1 MFLTTLITTI
11 LNVLASD
18 PITHLGNG
26 LLLLLDRGVYQL
38 VASAFSIFIIM
49 SQMNLS
55 SISNMAAFIVD
66 RLKALIIVFVIFKV
80 GVALINYML
89 NPDKAMQGSKKLLL
103 NILICAALLV
113 SSNFIFTSLNELSM
127 MIVGK
132 PESYKYTVLKQVAN
146 VTDEGD
152 EGLIMRLFFGKGDT
166 VNVKNSDDIGNNL
179 AFQSLCVTFPD
190 SDNKSSCSRLKATIG
205 DGTGG
210 INIKRLNNINAK
222 LDNGVDGHPGIALIL
237 GLYIV
242 YSVVLAAI
250 DIGVRMFKLMLL
262 QLVSPIAIIFTASE
276 EGLKADKFKKF
287 VSTYVQ
293 VYISAF
299 TRIISILLVT
309 VFVSKIFGQ
318 LDTILG
324 EVKEGNN
331 HSMWVL
337 IICIV
342 AGYRFANELPKLID
356 SIFATHMGDS
366 AGSGFGKFMAGL
378 VAAPVLGAAGL
389 ATGISTGVATGSVG
403 GAVVGGLSGLG
414 SGMAAGFKGN
424 TIADKMKAGADARAG
439 TRARVTDISNAG
451 GVLPWAYGGVMQP
464 FKGSQDAKA
473 ASFDRESQAYD
484 DAVAIA
490 KDYDAA
496 QIGLMQ
502 GTKLKDASFEEADA
516 TTLSRFD
523 GYGDIKFG
531 DNKDTFASSMI
542 EFNKDYLEARAN
554 YDSYKQGGGTDAA
567 ELARLEQA
575 TNTARANAR
584 TAAEDLYSHYKER
597 QHSAETEE
605 LAREFTAATSKLSI
619 DVDGERK
626 TQPLTLVADS
636 EKDLASGKTTTSQF
650 IKQVV
655 PKEKSEI
662 NARKRQYTSS
672 KAYTA
677 THRSGGN
684 NKK

>member
-89 NPDKAMQGSKKLLL
+89 NPDKAMQGSKKLLI

-152 EGLIMRLFFGKGDT
+152 DGLIMRLFFGKSDT

-190 SDNKSSCSRLKATIG
+190 MDNKSSCTGLKATIG

-210 INIKRLNNINAK
+210 MNIKKLNNINAK
-222 LDNGVDGHPGIALIL
+222 LDKTVDGHPGIALIL

-242 YSVVLAAI
+242 YSVVLASI

-464 FKGSQDAKA
+464 FKGGQDAKVSKFDNEISQYDEVDKLMSDYTKYRANAIKDDYVGKAGESYAGFNSTITSMKYGADKGSFISA
-473 ASFDRESQAYD
+473 AREHN
-484 DAVAIA
+484 
-490 KDYDAA
+490 
-496 QIGLMQ
+496 
-502 GTKLKDASFEEADA
+502 T
-516 TTLSRFD
+516 
-523 GYGDIKFG
+523 
-531 DNKDTFASSMI
+531 
-542 EFNKDYLEARAN
+542 DYLKAKADYQNAVNNKAN
-554 YDSYKQGGGTDAA
+554 AT
-567 ELARLEQA
+567 ELARLEQEMMA
-575 TNTARANAR
+575 KRNASDK
-584 TAAEDLYSHYKER
+584 A
-597 QHSAETEE
+597 
-605 LAREFTAATSKLSI
+605 
-619 DVDGERK
+619 
-626 TQPLTLVADS
+626 
-636 EKDLASGKTTTSQF
+636 ASG
-650 IKQVV
+650 IWEARRNAVPEDKQAEQMRAQINTRLQ
-655 PKEKSEI
+655 KLGIEGHDDKGNTYKSLEAD
-662 NARKRQYTSS
+662 NVKDSSDALSEALRTSS
-672 KAYTA
+672 DSVRAQKLEYTDSRSYKA
-677 THRSGGN
+677 THRDGGS
-684 NKK
+684 KK

>member
-89 NPDKAMQGSKKLLL
+89 NPNKAMQGSKKLLI

-152 EGLIMRLFFGKGDT
+152 DGLIMRLFFGKSDT

-190 SDNKSSCSRLKATIG
+190 MDNKSSCTGLKATIG

-210 INIKRLNNINAK
+210 MNIKKLNNINAK
-222 LDNGVDGHPGIALIL
+222 LDKTVDGHPGIALIL

-242 YSVVLAAI
+242 YSVVLASI

-464 FKGSQDAKA
+464 FKGGQDAKA
-473 ASFDRESQAYD
+473 AKFDTEAQAYKDAMDLAQKYDKAQIDNMKGTKFDASIMAQDSAGNYTNAMGKAIHDSGKLANFSGYEGAGIKFD
-484 DAVAIA
+484 DKDKFANAMLEYNTNYQRALAAYEADKSEANAIA
-490 KDYDAA
+490 LRNEKTQALSDAGDVFDAA
-496 QIGLMQ
+496 KSVQTSELTEEYKREFQAASSKLTIN
-502 GTKLKDASFEEADA
+502 GT
-516 TTLSRFD
+516 R
-523 GYGDIKFG
+523 
-531 DNKDTFASSMI
+531 NKDGIVLGDGTNGTVKVKEI
-542 EFNKDYLEARAN
+542 NGQLEAETRRVEAN
-554 YDSYKQGGGTDAA
+554 K
-567 ELARLEQA
+567 
-575 TNTARANAR
+575 AN
-584 TAAEDLYSHYKER
+584 
-597 QHSAETEE
+597 
-605 LAREFTAATSKLSI
+605 
-619 DVDGERK
+619 
-626 TQPLTLVADS
+626 
-636 EKDLASGKTTTSQF
+636 
-650 IKQVV
+650 
-655 PKEKSEI
+655 
-662 NARKRQYTSS
+662 YTSS
-672 KAYTA
+672 RSYTA
-677 THRSGGN
+677 THRNGGS
-684 NKK
+684 KK

>member
-1 MFLTTLITTI
+1 M
-11 LNVLASD
+11 
-18 PITHLGNG
+18 
-26 LLLLLDRGVYQL
+26 
-38 VASAFSIFIIM
+38 
-49 SQMNLS
+49 
-55 SISNMAAFIVD
+55 
-66 RLKALIIVFVIFKV
+66 
-80 GVALINYML
+80 
-89 NPDKAMQGSKKLLL
+89 
-103 NILICAALLV
+103 
-113 SSNFIFTSLNELSM
+113 
-127 MIVGK
+127 
-132 PESYKYTVLKQVAN
+132 
-146 VTDEGD
+146 
-152 EGLIMRLFFGKGDT
+152 
-166 VNVKNSDDIGNNL
+166 
-179 AFQSLCVTFPD
+179 
-190 SDNKSSCSRLKATIG
+190 DNKSSCTGLKATIG

-210 INIKRLNNINAK
+210 MNIKKLNNINAK
-222 LDNGVDGHPGIALIL
+222 LDKTVDGHPGIALIL

-242 YSVVLAAI
+242 YSVVLASI

-464 FKGSQDAKA
+464 FKGGQDAKVSKFDNEISQYDEVDKLMSDYTKYRANAIKDDYVGKAGESYAGFNSTITSMKYGADKGSFISA
-473 ASFDRESQAYD
+473 AREHN
-484 DAVAIA
+484 
-490 KDYDAA
+490 
-496 QIGLMQ
+496 
-502 GTKLKDASFEEADA
+502 T
-516 TTLSRFD
+516 
-523 GYGDIKFG
+523 
-531 DNKDTFASSMI
+531 
-542 EFNKDYLEARAN
+542 DYLKAKADYQNAVNNKAN
-554 YDSYKQGGGTDAA
+554 AT
-567 ELARLEQA
+567 ELARLEQEMMA
-575 TNTARANAR
+575 KRNASDK
-584 TAAEDLYSHYKER
+584 A
-597 QHSAETEE
+597 
-605 LAREFTAATSKLSI
+605 
-619 DVDGERK
+619 
-626 TQPLTLVADS
+626 
-636 EKDLASGKTTTSQF
+636 ASG
-650 IKQVV
+650 IWEARRNAVPEDKQAEQMRAQINTRLQ
-655 PKEKSEI
+655 KLGIEGHDDKGNTYKSLEAD
-662 NARKRQYTSS
+662 NVKDSSDALSEALRTSS
-672 KAYTA
+672 DSVRAQKLEYTDSRSYKA
-677 THRSGGN
+677 THRDGGS
-684 NKK
+684 KK